1 LQNDVYS
8 VRLRLSYLLPEFLP
22 IRGKRA
28 RIYYH
33 GIPPFCVLCY
43 AQGHV
48 RQECQNNPVSWND
61 YIEGLKDTGIPSA
74 LFEPIDTS
82 SFSTPNTSNLSNPP
96 SSSTPRGS
104 EAITRAE
111 LRSLL
116 QEFAL
121 SNSPFFANAS
131 QSQNQPAQPPSQPP
145 VVVINP
151 TPRITRSARAARNSA
166 PEIITIDED
175 IPSRG
180 RGRGRGSV
188 NPNLIQVNPNQN
200 QSNFY
205 RGRGRGSRGRGQNQ
219 NQDQNQNPN
228 QNQNQNQFFSWEPLN
243 NRNRRRGQ

>member
-1 LQNDVYS
+1 VYS

-43 AQGHV
+43 ALGHV
-48 RQECQNNPVSWND
+48 RQECQNNPVSWNEYVD
-61 YIEGLKDTGIPSA
+61 GLKDTGIPAS
-74 LFEPIDTS
+74 LFEPIES
-82 SFSTPNTSNLSNPP
+82 SFSTPNTSSSSNPTSP
-96 SSSTPRGS
+96 TPRGS
-104 EAITRAE
+104 ETITRAE

-116 QEFAL
+116 QEFAF

-131 QSQNQPAQPPSQPP
+131 QNANQNQSQSQPPFQPPAQPP

-151 TPRITRSARAARNSA
+151 TPRITRSSRAARNSA
-166 PEIITIDED
+166 PEVITIDEVT
-175 IPSRG
+175 PPNRG
-180 RGRGRGSV
+180 RGRGRGSSNPNQ
-188 NPNLIQVNPNQN
+188 NPNLIQINPAQAQNLNQNQN

-219 NQDQNQNPN
+219 
-228 QNQNQNQFFSWEPLN
+228 FFTWEPLN
-243 NRNRRRGQ
+243 NRNNRRGQ